1 MCTDSLVD
9 KEVNKMWHII
19 IIIIIHNGYL
29 TKISLRCDL

>member
-19 IIIIIHNGYL
+19 IIIHNGYL